1 MSIRSLL
8 QIILLLL
15 IFLIIGGIYYIYFYQ
30 KTTENN
36 VFIDNK
42 LNKIE
47 NTKIQENEGA
57 DQQILEDVRKDQIVE
72 TKKKNKKKIE
82 NQVKV
87 KETKN
92 EGAENSN
99 NLKNLTKEIRYVTTN
114 KSGDIFEILAE
125 FGKTNLNDSNILD
138 LETVNGKISSSERSN
153 IYIKSDFAQYNY
165 TNKNSKFYNNVK
177 VNYDNK
183 IIICDNL
190 DLNISENIAIAYNN
204 VKVKDDKSV
213 MEAQVIT
220 MDIITKDIEVNSQD
234 NIKIFIK

>member
-1 MSIRSLL
+1 MSIKSLL

-30 KTTENN
+30 KTTDDN

-42 LNKIE
+42 LDKIE

-72 TKKKNKKKIE
+72 TKTKDKKKIE
-82 NQVKV
+82 DQVKL

-92 EGAENSN
+92 EEAKNSN
-99 NLKNLTKEIRYVTTN
+99 DLNNLTKEIRYVTTN
-114 KSGDIFEILAE
+114 KAGDIFEILAE
-125 FGKTNLNDSNILD
+125 FGKTNLSDSNILD
-138 LETVNGKISSSERSN
+138 LETVNGKILSSERSN

-165 TNKNSKFYNNVK
+165 TNQNSKFYNNVEI
-177 VNYDNK
+177 NYDNK
-183 IIICDNL
+183 TIICDNL
-190 DLNISENIAIAYNN
+190 DLNISENIAIAYSN

-220 MDIITKDIEVNSQD
+220 MDIITKNIEVNSED

>member
-138 LETVNGKISSSERSN
+138 LETVNGKISSYSP
-153 IYIKSDFAQYNY
+153 I
-165 TNKNSKFYNNVK
+165 
-177 VNYDNK
+177 
-183 IIICDNL
+183 L
-190 DLNISENIAIAYNN
+190 
-204 VKVKDDKSV
+204 
-213 MEAQVIT
+213 
-220 MDIITKDIEVNSQD
+220 
-234 NIKIFIK
+234 

>member
-1 MSIRSLL
+1 MSIKSLL

-30 KTTENN
+30 KTTDDN

-42 LNKIE
+42 LDKIE
-47 NTKIQENEGA
+47 NTKIQET
-57 DQQILEDVRKDQIVE
+57 E
-72 TKKKNKKKIE
+72 TKTKDKKKIE
-82 NQVKV
+82 DQVKL

-92 EGAENSN
+92 EEAKNSN
-99 NLKNLTKEIRYVTTN
+99 DLNNLTKEIRYVTTN
-114 KSGDIFEILAE
+114 KAGDIFEILAE
-125 FGKTNLNDSNILD
+125 FGKTNLSDSNILD
-138 LETVNGKISSSERSN
+138 LETVNGKILSSERSN

-165 TNKNSKFYNNVK
+165 TNQNSKFYNNVEI
-177 VNYDNK
+177 NYDNK
-183 IIICDNL
+183 TIICDNL
-190 DLNISENIAIAYNN
+190 DLNISENIAIAYSN

-220 MDIITKDIEVNSQD
+220 MDIITKNIEVNSED

>member
-72 TKKKNKKKIE
+72 KKKKKI
-82 NQVKV
+82 KR
-87 KETKN
+87 K
-92 EGAENSN
+92 
-99 NLKNLTKEIRYVTTN
+99 LK
-114 KSGDIFEILAE
+114 
-125 FGKTNLNDSNILD
+125 
-138 LETVNGKISSSERSN
+138 
-153 IYIKSDFAQYNY
+153 IKS
-165 TNKNSKFYNNVK
+165 K
-177 VNYDNK
+177 
-183 IIICDNL
+183 
-190 DLNISENIAIAYNN
+190 
-204 VKVKDDKSV
+204 
-213 MEAQVIT
+213 
-220 MDIITKDIEVNSQD
+220 
-234 NIKIFIK
+234 